1 MRSVIILLLLLLSVN
16 LSYAQE
22 KEKEKEEQKKKS
34 KNIKVVPYISYNR
47 TYEFMFGAVPM
58 LMYKVNK
65 KDTISP
71 ESISGLMGIYTTNK
85 TWFAIAF
92 SKLYL
97 MEDHWRITIGAG
109 LGTANSQFL
118 SGGTSSSFIDY
129 QTGADFFKL
138 EVQRK
143 IGEDLYFGA
152 NYMYTKFNN
161 EFDFETPVNEEV
173 TLNGLGLVFLR
184 DKRDNV
190 YYPTKGSELNLDY
203 TGYLGFMG
211 NDDESSKIELQYNH
225 FFKAKRGKDVI
236 AVRGYGGFGLG
247 NVPFNN
253 LLVVEGTDLRGYSMG
268 EYRGK
273 QLVALQGE
281 YRYNFKGNMGLVGFA
296 GLGSVYGSEV
306 EANNGKILPS
316 IGMGYRYT
324 VFPKNKMNIGIDV
337 AAGRDDWG
345 VYFRIGEAF

>member
-109 LGTANSQFL
+109 LGNANSQFL
-118 SGGTSSSFIDY
+118 S
-129 QTGADFFKL
+129 
-138 EVQRK
+138 
-143 IGEDLYFGA
+143 GEDLYFGA

-203 TGYLGFMG
+203 TGYLSFMG

>member
-1 MRSVIILLLLLLSVN
+1 MRVVLTCLVFLSFLN
-16 LSYAQE
+16 FSYGQE
-22 KEKEKEEQKKKS
+22 KEETETKKDK
-34 KNIKVVPYISYNR
+34 KLKVVPYISYNR

-109 LGTANSQFL
+109 LGNANSQFL

-152 NYMYTKFNN
+152 NYRVKF
-161 EFDFETPVNEEV
+161 
-173 TLNGLGLVFLR
+173 
-184 DKRDNV
+184 
-190 YYPTKGSELNLDY
+190 S
-203 TGYLGFMG
+203 
-211 NDDESSKIELQYNH
+211 
-225 FFKAKRGKDVI
+225 
-236 AVRGYGGFGLG
+236 
-247 NVPFNN
+247 
-253 LLVVEGTDLRGYSMG
+253 
-268 EYRGK
+268 
-273 QLVALQGE
+273 
-281 YRYNFKGNMGLVGFA
+281 
-296 GLGSVYGSEV
+296 
-306 EANNGKILPS
+306 PS
-316 IGMGYRYT
+316 
-324 VFPKNKMNIGIDV
+324 
-337 AAGRDDWG
+337 
-345 VYFRIGEAF
+345 

>member
-1 MRSVIILLLLLLSVN
+1 MRVVLTCLVFLSFLN
-16 LSYAQE
+16 FSYGQE
-22 KEKEKEEQKKKS
+22 KEETETKKDK
-34 KNIKVVPYISYNR
+34 KLKVVPYISYNR

-109 LGTANSQFL
+109 LGNANSQFL

-161 EFDFETPVNEEV
+161 EFDFDTPVTEEV

-184 DKRDNV
+184 DKRDDV
-190 YYPTKGSELNLDY
+190 YYPTKGSELHLNY
-203 TGYLGFMG
+203 TGYLSFMG
-211 NDDESSKIELQYNH
+211 NDEESSKIELKYNQ
-225 FFKAKRGKDVI
+225 FFKPKRENDVI
-236 AVRGYGGFGLG
+236 ALRAYGGFGLG
-247 NVPFNN
+247 EVPFNN

-273 QLVALQGE
+273 QLMALQGE

-296 GLGSVYGSEV
+296 GLGTIYGSNIE
-306 EANNGKILPS
+306 S
-316 IGMGYRYT
+316 
-324 VFPKNKMNIGIDV
+324 NKSLLIFISS
-337 AAGRDDWG
+337 
-345 VYFRIGEAF
+345 Y

>member
-1 MRSVIILLLLLLSVN
+1 MRLILTCLVFLSFLN
-16 LSYAQE
+16 FSYSQE
-22 KEKEKEEQKKKS
+22 KEETENKKDK
-34 KNIKVVPYISYNR
+34 KLKVVPYISYNR

-97 MEDHWRITIGAG
+97 MEDQWRITIGAG

-118 SGGTSSSFIDY
+118 SSGTTSSFIDY
-129 QTGADFFKL
+129 QTAADFFKL

-143 IGEDLYFGA
+143 IGEDLYLGA

-161 EFDFETPVNEEV
+161 ESEEEADIPKEV
-173 TLNGLGLVFLR
+173 KLNGLGLVFLR

-203 TGYLGFMG
+203 TGYFGFMG
-211 NDDESSKIELQYNH
+211 NDDESSKIELKYNK
-225 FFKAKRGKDVI
+225 FLKTKRESDVI
-236 AVRGYGGFGLG
+236 ALRGYGGFGLG
-247 NVPFNN
+247 DVPFNN

-273 QLVALQGE
+273 QLIAVQGE
-281 YRYNFKGNMGLVGFA
+281 YRYNFKENMGLVGFA
-296 GLGSVYGSEV
+296 GLGSVFGSEI
-306 EANNGKILPS
+306 EANNGKVLPS

-337 AAGRDDWG
+337 AAGKDDWG